1 MPNTIVDF
9 TKVFSHL
16 SYERLVDIKDQW
28 FPPKPAFTESDVPR
42 QDGRVVII
50 TGGNSG
56 IGLALVKLLYPTG
69 AKIYL
74 ACRSEERA
82 RAAIK
87 EVVDEAATGP
97 GHGSLEYMY
106 LDLDDLSTIKTS
118 AASFAQRESR
128 LDILWNNAGIAGAPA
143 GTKTKQG
150 LEGHIGRY
158 FITSTILHLNL
169 LLAHPLISGPPPSFG
184 WSACPSTQ
192 PPPPPAGL
200 AFFSCRCWLALTHSV
215 GINCVGPLLF
225 TQELLPQLRVAA
237 KSSAPG
243 STRVIWSSSMI
254 IERFAPHG
262 GVDLAELD
270 RMNAA
275 GAGSENASIDYA
287 VSKAGN
293 WLLAVEGAR
302 RWGPEGIV
310 SVTQNP
316 GMINT
321 TVWKH
326 QPSWLLA
333 VMQPTFYPAVMGA
346 YTMLFS
352 GFSDEVG
359 LDTNGVY
366 VLPFGRLQKKSVRGD
381 IVKAIEHGKAKEFW
395 DWCERLYSQYC

>member
-9 TKVFSHL
+9 SRLFSQL
-16 SYERLVDIKDQW
+16 SYDRVVDIKDQW
-28 FPPKPAFTESDVPR
+28 LPPKPTLTEANVPR
-42 QDGRVVII
+42 QDGRVFIV

-69 AKIYL
+69 AKIYM

-82 RAAIK
+82 KAAIK
-87 EVVDEAATGP
+87 EVVDEAAAVSDP
-97 GHGSLEYMY
+97 GSLEYMH
-106 LDLDDLSTIKTS
+106 LDLDDLTTIKAS

-150 LEGHIGRY
+150 LEGH
-158 FITSTILHLNL
+158 
-169 LLAHPLISGPPPSFG
+169 
-184 WSACPSTQ
+184 
-192 PPPPPAGL
+192 
-200 AFFSCRCWLALTHSV
+200 V
-215 GINCVGPLLF
+215 GVNCVGPLLF
-225 TQELLPQLRVAA
+225 TQELLPQLQAAA
-237 KSSAPG
+237 KTSSPG
-243 STRVIWSSSMI
+243 ATRVVWTSSMI

-275 GAGSENASIDYA
+275 GTGSENASVDYA

-293 WLLAVEGAR
+293 WFLAVEGAR
-302 RWGPEGIV
+302 RWGAPDGIV
-310 SVTQNP
+310 SITQNP

-333 VMQPTFYPAVMGA
+333 FMQPTFYPAIMGA

-366 VLPFGRLQKKSVRGD
+366 ILPFGRLQKKSVRDD
-381 IVKAIEHGKAKEFW
+381 IVGAIADGKAKEFW
-395 DWCERLYSQYC
+395 DWCERLYSRYC

>member
-9 TKVFSHL
+9 SKLFSQL
-16 SYERLVDIKDQW
+16 SYGRLVDIKDQW
-28 FPPKPAFTESDVPR
+28 LPPKPTFTEADVPR
-42 QDGRVVII
+42 QDGRVFIV

-56 IGLALVKLLYPTG
+56 IGLALIKLLYPTG

-87 EVVDEAATGP
+87 EVVDEAADTP
-97 GHGSLEYMY
+97 DHGSLEYMH
-106 LDLDDLSTIKTS
+106 LDLNDLTTIKAS

-128 LDILWNNAGIAGAPA
+128 LDILWNNAGIAGVPA

-150 LEGHIGRY
+150 LEGHIG
-158 FITSTILHLNL
+158 
-169 LLAHPLISGPPPSFG
+169 
-184 WSACPSTQ
+184 
-192 PPPPPAGL
+192 
-200 AFFSCRCWLALTHSV
+200 V
-215 GINCVGPLLF
+215 NCVGPLLF
-225 TQELLPQLRVAA
+225 TQELLPQLRAA
-237 KSSAPG
+237 VKTSAPG
-243 STRVIWSSSMI
+243 ATRIVWASSMI
-254 IERFAPHG
+254 IERFAPQG
-262 GVDLAELD
+262 GVDLTELD

-275 GAGSENASIDYA
+275 GTGSENASMDYA

-293 WLLAVEGAR
+293 WFLAVDGAR

-326 QPSWLLA
+326 QPNWLMA
-333 VMQPTFYPAVMGA
+333 VMQPTFYPAIMGA

-352 GFSDEVG
+352 GFSNEVG

-366 VLPFGRLQKKSVRGD
+366 ILPFGRLQKKSVRDD
-381 IVKAIEHGKAKEFW
+381 ILEAIANGKAKEFW
-395 DWCERLYSQYC
+395 DWCERLHSQFC

>member
-9 TKVFSHL
+9 TKLFSNL
-16 SYERLVDIKDQW
+16 SYDRLVDIKDQW
-28 FPPKPAFTESDVPR
+28 FPPQPAFTEADVPR
-42 QDGRVVII
+42 QDGRVVIV

-87 EVVDEAATGP
+87 EVVDQAATTSQP
-97 GHGSLEYMY
+97 GSLEYMH
-106 LDLDDLSTIKTS
+106 LDLDDLTTIKAS

-150 LEGHIGRY
+150 LEGHIG
-158 FITSTILHLNL
+158 
-169 LLAHPLISGPPPSFG
+169 
-184 WSACPSTQ
+184 
-192 PPPPPAGL
+192 
-200 AFFSCRCWLALTHSV
+200 
-215 GINCVGPLLF
+215 INCVGPLLF
-225 TQELLPQLRVAA
+225 TQELLPQLREAT

-243 STRVIWSSSMI
+243 ATRIIWASSMI
-254 IERFAPHG
+254 IERFAPQG
-262 GVDLAELD
+262 GLDLAELD
-270 RMNAA
+270 RMNTA
-275 GAGSENASIDYA
+275 GTGSENASVDYA

-293 WLLAVEGAR
+293 WFLAVDGAR

-326 QPSWLLA
+326 QPNWLLA
-333 VMQPTFYPAVMGA
+333 VMQPSFYPAVMGA

-352 GFSDEVG
+352 GFSNEVG

-366 VLPFGRLQKKSVRGD
+366 ILPFGRLQKKNVRDD
-381 IVKAIEHGKAKEFW
+381 ILEAIKNGKAKEFW
-395 DWCERLYSQYC
+395 DWCEHLHSQYC

>member
-1 MPNTIVDF
+1 
-9 TKVFSHL
+9 
-16 SYERLVDIKDQW
+16 
-28 FPPKPAFTESDVPR
+28 
-42 QDGRVVII
+42 
-50 TGGNSG
+50 
-56 IGLALVKLLYPTG
+56 
-69 AKIYL
+69 
-74 ACRSEERA
+74 
-82 RAAIK
+82 
-87 EVVDEAATGP
+87 
-97 GHGSLEYMY
+97 
-106 LDLDDLSTIKTS
+106 
-118 AASFAQRESR
+118 
-128 LDILWNNAGIAGAPA
+128 
-143 GTKTKQG
+143 
-150 LEGHIGRY
+150 
-158 FITSTILHLNL
+158 
-169 LLAHPLISGPPPSFG
+169 
-184 WSACPSTQ
+184 
-192 PPPPPAGL
+192 
-200 AFFSCRCWLALTHSV
+200 
-215 GINCVGPLLF
+215 
-225 TQELLPQLRVAA
+225 
-237 KSSAPG
+237 
-243 STRVIWSSSMI
+243 MI

-275 GAGSENASIDYA
+275 GTGSENASIDYA

-293 WLLAVEGAR
+293 WLLAVDGAR